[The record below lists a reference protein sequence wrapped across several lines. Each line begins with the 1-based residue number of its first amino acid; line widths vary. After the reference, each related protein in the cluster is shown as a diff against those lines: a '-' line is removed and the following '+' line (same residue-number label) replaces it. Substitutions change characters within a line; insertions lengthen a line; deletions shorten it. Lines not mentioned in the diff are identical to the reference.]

1 MTELLRVDDHLHVLT
16 RHVLEECGAIH
27 LLLEV
32 AADCRPVLLAD
43 DGDDRLTVELRI
55 VEAVQKVYR
64 ARPAGGQTDAD
75 VAREPRVRAGGE
87 RRHLLVRD
95 LRHAAYG
102 CRRRTAP

>member
-1 MTELLRVDDHLHVLT
+1 VTELLRVDDHLHVLT

-55 VEAVQKVYR
+55 VEAVQNGVT
-64 ARPAGGQTDAD
+64 RPARWWTD
-75 VAREPRVRAGGE
+75 
-87 RRHLLVRD
+87 
-95 LRHAAYG
+95 
-102 CRRRTAP
+102 RRRRRP